1 MSADLFG
8 ADGLD
13 PNDIDRLAEA
23 LGAIEHAWEGTL
35 AELVDVLTDT
45 WHRKG
50 RSEDEAAREARLVI
64 KIVARHCGGRQF
76 YLPVGEVLDR
86 ALRDAEIYHRWT
98 RGESIR
104 SLARA
109 HKLTE
114 TRVYA
119 VLARERKMRFE
130 RAQQRLPL

>member
-8 ADGLD
+8 AGGLD
-13 PNDIDRLAEA
+13 PDDIDRLADQ

-35 AELVDVLTDT
+35 AELVDVLTAT
-45 WHRKG
+45 WYRKG
-50 RSEDEAAREARLVI
+50 RSEDDAAREARLVI
-64 KIVARHCGGRQF
+64 KTIAKHCGGRQF
-76 YLPVGEVLDR
+76 YLPNGDALDR
-86 ALRDAEIYHRWT
+86 ALRDAEIYHRWS

-104 SLARA
+104 SLSRA
-109 HKLTE
+109 YKLTE
-114 TRVYA
+114 TSVYS